1 MSLVIQ
7 KLAVFVPRQC
17 SCYRNL

>member
-1 MSLVIQ
+1 MLLVIQ